1 MRTMESASVRLSLK
15 AGISPTQARFALA
28 NFCLDQL
35 GTEGQALA
43 TVIEL
48 CKDLA
53 SLQQALDDIQIEVDG
68 SCPDRLPALAAC
80 VNEINETAF

>member
-1 MRTMESASVRLSLK
+1 MLGLK
-15 AGISPTQARFALA
+15 LGVSPSQARFALA

-35 GTEGQALA
+35 GGEGQALA

-53 SLQQALDDIQIEVDG
+53 SLQQALDDIQIVVDNR
-68 SCPDRLPALAAC
+68 CPDRLLALVAC

>member
-1 MRTMESASVRLSLK
+1 MRPSLK
-15 AGISPTQARFALA
+15 AGISPSQARFALA

-48 CKDLA
+48 CKDVA
-53 SLQQALDDIQIEVDG
+53 SLQQAL
-68 SCPDRLPALAAC
+68 A
-80 VNEINETAF
+80 EITQECAV

>member
-1 MRTMESASVRLSLK
+1 MRSMEPASVRLSLK
-15 AGISPTQARFALA
+15 AGISPSQARFALA

-48 CKDLA
+48 CKDVA
-53 SLQQALDDIQIEVDG
+53 SLQQALNDIQIEVDDR
-68 SCPDRLPALAAC
+68 CPDRLPALVAC

>member
-1 MRTMESASVRLSLK
+1 MRPMESASARLSLK
-15 AGISPTQARFALA
+15 AGISPSQARFALA

-48 CKDLA
+48 CKDVA
-53 SLQQALDDIQIEVDG
+53 SLQQALNDIQIEVDDRY
-68 SCPDRLPALAAC
+68 PDRLPELVAC